1 MGVRSNIENS
11 GHAGMSIL
19 TGTSSVGAVR
29 FGDSGDN
36 DIGMISYSHDNN
48 HMLFF
53 ANAVERLRIAS
64 NGEVSIN
71 DGQVGTGAAVFKIKG
86 AINNDVAIFEAV
98 HGTAPDIV
106 GKGTANPTALYLA
119 SAMMLDHV
127 DEKKMAD
134 SLRKAIRETLKNKEN
149 RTSDLGGSA
158 STEKYTSLVIS
169 NLN

>member
-1 MGVRSNIENS
+1 M
-11 GHAGMSIL
+11 
-19 TGTSSVGAVR
+19 
-29 FGDSGDN
+29 FGDILSDEIAGLIGGLGLAPSGN
-36 DIGMISYSHDNN
+36 IG
-48 HMLFF
+48 
-53 ANAVERLRIAS
+53 
-64 NGEVSIN
+64 
-71 DGQVGTGAAVFKIKG
+71 
-86 AINNDVAIFEAV
+86 NDVAIFEAV

>member
-1 MGVRSNIENS
+1 MKFDYLIIGAGTAGCVIANRLSESNK
-11 GHAGMSIL
+11 
-19 TGTSSVGAVR
+19 
-29 FGDSGDN
+29 
-36 DIGMISYSHDNN
+36 NN
-48 HMLFF
+48 
-53 ANAVERLRIAS
+53 
-64 NGEVSIN
+64 
-71 DGQVGTGAAVFKIKG
+71 
-86 AINNDVAIFEAV
+86 VAIFEAV